1 VVKTNPVQIVIVGC
15 GAVSQFF
22 YTPALQALEQAGMAK
37 VSGLVDPKEQP
48 RAELQKSFPHARS
61 YTDLAGCP
69 LDSNI
74 LVIIAS
80 PPTLHAKQSIFALQ
94 RGAAVLCE
102 KPMASSSAEAELMVQ
117 ASSDYGAVLAIGFYR
132 RFFPAAEAIKSI
144 LEKKPLGRLRS
155 FTVQEGRKF
164 EWAAASDSY
173 FRRHLTPGG
182 ALYDTGVHLIDL
194 LLWWLGEPASFSY
207 QDDAMGGIEVN
218 CQIELVYPG
227 GERGSVRLSRDWETQ
242 NRYIFYFERGTV
254 THHVDEANHLS
265 ISVDGPF
272 VLSGELKTIAAKSHG
287 RLGESTARTTK
298 QCFVEQLRNVI
309 AAMQNYQPLRV
320 PGEAGIRSLRFIEA
334 CYTNRKLM
342 DMPWLTVEEENAAKF
357 LSGEVS

>member
-1 VVKTNPVQIVIVGC
+1 VVKTNPVQVIIVGC
-15 GAVSQFF
+15 GAVTQFL
-22 YTPALQALEQAGMAK
+22 YSPALQALEQAGMAK
-37 VSGLVDPKEQP
+37 VSGLIDPQEQQL
-48 RAELQKSFPHARS
+48 AELQKSFPHAQS
-61 YTDLAGCP
+61 FSDLAGCQ
-69 LDSNI
+69 LDSNV

-102 KPMASSSAEAELMVQ
+102 KPMASSSAEAELMLQ
-117 ASSDYGAVLAIGFYR
+117 ASRDSGALLAIGFSR

-173 FRRHLTPGG
+173 FKRHLTPGG

-194 LLWWLGEPASFSY
+194 LLWWLGEPTAISY

-218 CQIELVYPG
+218 CQIEVVYPG

-254 THHVDEANHLS
+254 THQVGEANHLS
-265 ISVDGPF
+265 VSVDGPL
-272 VLSGELKTIAAKSHG
+272 VLSGELKMIAAQSHG
-287 RLGESTARTTK
+287 RFGEHATRTTQ
-298 QCFVEQLRNVI
+298 QCFIEQLRNVI
-309 AAMQNYQPLRV
+309 AAMENHQPLRV
-320 PGEAGIRSLRFIEA
+320 PGQEGIRSLRFIEH
-334 CYTNRKLM
+334 CYANRMLM
-342 DMPWLTVEEENAAKF
+342 DMPWLTAEERNAAKF
-357 LSGEVS
+357 LSGEMS